1 MSKPKNPRF
10 AAIAD
15 EVDPAPPPKPLA
27 PVRAP
32 DGLPALL
39 FEGRLHQMIR
49 RERKAGMQKETF
61 VGNDGNDVVT
71 ITIERDSR
79 NAFRDI
85 YTAGGGYAGRTKL

>member
-15 EVDPAPPPKPLA
+15 EVDPAPPPKPVNVK
-27 PVRAP
+27 PVP

-79 NAFRDI
+79 SETSI

>member
-1 MSKPKNPRF
+1 
-10 AAIAD
+10 
-15 EVDPAPPPKPLA
+15 
-27 PVRAP
+27 
-32 DGLPALL
+32 
-39 FEGRLHQMIR
+39 MIR